1 MLRRRLQRMRARA
14 KSGSVLVEFAI
25 IAPVFLAMFWAIIET
40 GLVFFAQGVLEN
52 GVLSA
57 ARLIR
62 TGQAQN
68 QSMTQSQFRT
78 QVCNQISM
86 LLSCDATKLQLDVRS
101 YTSFAGSTTFT
112 NPVTAEGAL
121 DTTVSQ
127 FSPGG
132 PCDIVVVRGFY
143 IWQLFTPIFGNYFS
157 NMANRQRMVATA
169 FAFRNEPYGANAC

>member
-1 MLRRRLQRMRARA
+1 MRARS
-14 KSGSVLVEFAI
+14 KSGTALMEFAI
-25 IAPVFLAMFWAIIET
+25 IAPVFLAIFWAIIET

-52 GVLSA
+52 GVLTAS
-57 ARLIR
+57 RLIR

-68 QSMTQSQFRT
+68 QNMTQTQFRT

-101 YTSFAGSTTFT
+101 YTSFSGSTTFA
-112 NPVTAEGAL
+112 NPVTSTGTL

-132 PCDIVVVRGFY
+132 PCSIVVVRGFY
-143 IWQLFTPIFGNYFS
+143 VWQLFTPIFGNYFS

-169 FAFRNEPYGANAC
+169 FAFRNEPYGSNAC